1 MVLENVNLSFLFL
14 GFSSFNMASVKDFTK
29 QLLFSN
35 AKNQTSFKVL
45 LQKIAMPTDNIVE

>member
-14 GFSSFNMASVKDFTK
+14 GFNSFNMASVKGFTK

-45 LQKIAMPTDNIVE
+45 LQQIAMPTDNIME